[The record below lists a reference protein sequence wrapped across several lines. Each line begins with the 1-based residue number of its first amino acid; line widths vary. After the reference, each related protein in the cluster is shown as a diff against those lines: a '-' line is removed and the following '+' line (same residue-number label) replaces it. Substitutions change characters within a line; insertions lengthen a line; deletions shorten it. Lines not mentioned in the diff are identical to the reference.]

1 MSGSGQHTPAS
12 TAGPPAGKGA
22 LAWMRANRSF
32 VTAATILLAA
42 SISWNLAMG
51 MLGWTMVKYPVPARA
66 AETNAYRLVNFPTRI
81 GKYRLAQDGEVDRD
95 RQTGRP
101 IFDKEPD
108 GLIEMPSEQLEELG
122 TTKNKQNWYY
132 MSIFRDTSRSAGD
145 SRAYIQLNVTYYTG
159 LLDAVPHVADYCIA
173 ASGGRVD
180 PKLSGTILASLPAGE
195 VPEAWREI
203 TLYRTAYTGRR
214 GERSAQYHVFS
225 MNGEP
230 TAHWLKVRYGLIK
243 PWVRYCYFA
252 KIQLAPS
259 KPGLSIEESDGVCRD
274 FARAALPEVLKLLPT
289 VADVEKLAASGGS

>member
-1 MSGSGQHTPAS
+1 MSGSGQQTPAS

-22 LAWMRANRSF
+22 LAWLRTNRSF
-32 VTAATILLAA
+32 VTATTILLAA
-42 SISWNLAMG
+42 SVSWNLAMG
-51 MLGWTMVKYPVPARA
+51 MLGWSMVKYPVPAPA
-66 AETNAYRLVNFPTRI
+66 AETNGQRLANFPARV
-81 GKYRLAQDGEVDRD
+81 GKYRLAQDGEVNRD

-101 IFDKEPD
+101 IFDGKPD
-108 GLIEMPSEQLEELG
+108 GLIEVPSEQLDELG
-122 TTKNKQNWYY
+122 TTRHKQNWYY
-132 MSIFRDTSRSAGD
+132 MGIFRDTSRIAGD
-145 SRAYIQLNVTYYTG
+145 PRAYIQLNVTYYTG

-173 ASGGRVD
+173 AGGGRVD
-180 PKLSGTILASLPAGE
+180 PKLSGMISVSLPAGE

-230 TAHWLKVRYGLIK
+230 TAQWLKIRYGLIK

-259 KPGLSIEESDGVCRD
+259 KPDLSIEESDRLCRD

-289 VADVEKLAASGGS
+289 AADVEKLAASGGS